1 MEWTTLYVSSV
12 TNAMHAK
19 RVLEK
24 QGLAVHIQRSSHVQ
38 EESGCGYSVLT
49 RASAAKAAELLK
61 QNGIRV
67 LRVTGGGGAP

>member
-1 MEWTTLYVSSV
+1 MEWTTIYVSSV

-24 QGLAVHIQRSSHVQ
+24 QGFAVHVQRSSHVQ
-38 EESGCGYSVLT
+38 EESGCGYSVLV
-49 RASAAKAAELLK
+49 RSQAAKAVEILK

-67 LRVTGGGGAP
+67 LRTSGGGAAP

>member
-1 MEWTTLYVSSV
+1 MEWTALYVSSV

-24 QGLAVHIQRSSHVQ
+24 QGYAVHIQRSSHVQ
-38 EESGCGYSVLT
+38 EESGCGYSVLVQGP
-49 RASAAKAAELLK
+49 AAKASEILK

-67 LRVTGGGGAP
+67 LRVSGGGAAP